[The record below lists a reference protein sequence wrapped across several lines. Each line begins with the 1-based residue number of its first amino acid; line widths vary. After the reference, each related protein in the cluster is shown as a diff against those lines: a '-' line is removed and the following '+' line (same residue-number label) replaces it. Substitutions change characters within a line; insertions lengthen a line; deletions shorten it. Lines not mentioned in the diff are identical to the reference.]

1 MVAMVYICIAVG
13 ILAFLSGFSF
23 GRSIEPKK
31 KQNKTEEV
39 PHYPTKGY
47 CTVAKEVI
55 DISYNENCNDMLSK
69 KIYATLLNGPKFAF
83 EVAEELNISTRKA
96 SALLRSM
103 EECSFIFYYE
113 LKVPRGRN
121 KGLVLKKYYINLEE
135 TT

>member
-1 MVAMVYICIAVG
+1 MVAMIYICIAVG

-31 KQNKTEEV
+31 KQNKTKEI
-39 PHYPTKGY
+39 PDYPTKGY

-55 DISYNENCNDMLSK
+55 DISYNENCNDMLRK
-69 KIYATLLNGPKFAF
+69 KIYAALLNEPKFAF
-83 EVAEELNISTRKA
+83 EIAEELNITTRKA

-103 EECSFIFYYE
+103 EDFGSIFHYE
-113 LKVPRGRN
+113 LKVPKGRN
-121 KGLVLKKYYINLEE
+121 KGLVLRKYYINLEE